1 MKVLLTLF
9 VLFFSS
15 HSLKA
20 TAESIPLD
28 IYNYLNIF
36 GYKIISVN
44 TVNQN
49 DILYVLQNSKN
60 LLVHCKYTIDGKMI
74 ACFDVLKEKN

>member
-1 MKVLLTLF
+1 MKILLTIF

-15 HSLKA
+15 HSFSA
-20 TAESIPLD
+20 TETLTLD
-28 IYNYLNIF
+28 IYTYLNIF

-60 LLVHCKYTIDGKMI
+60 LLVHCMYTINGNMI
-74 ACFDVLKEKN
+74 ACFDVIKEKN

>member
-1 MKVLLTLF
+1 MKTLLTIF
-9 VLFFSS
+9 FLFFSS

-20 TAESIPLD
+20 TAETLLLD
-28 IYNYLNIF
+28 IYTNLNIF

-60 LLVHCKYTIDGKMI
+60 LLVHCIYTIDGNMI
-74 ACFDVLKEKN
+74 ACFDVKKEKN